1 MTVVVA
7 DTSVYVSAL
16 VFGGVPQAALVKALT
31 APCRVAV
38 SPELKA
44 ELVETLERK
53 FDWPSSRVAHACAY
67 LWREA
72 IWCEPAAVHASRD
85 PDDDHVLGCAIAAS
99 AKVLVTGDKDLL
111 SLHPF
116 KGIAIVTPATFMAMP
131 WTVHGDHRAPFV

>member
-31 APCRVAV
+31 APFCIAV
-38 SPELKA
+38 SHELKA
-44 ELVETLERK
+44 ELVETLEGK
-53 FDWPSSRVAHACAY
+53 FAWPSARVAQACEY

-72 IWCEPAAVHASRD
+72 IWCEPIVVHASRD
-85 PDDDHVLGCAIAAS
+85 PDDDHVLGCALAA
-99 AKVLVTGDKDLL
+99 AANVLVTGDKDLL

-116 KGIAIVTPATFMAMP
+116 KAIAIVTPATFLAMP
-131 WTVHGDHRAPFV
+131 WEVHSDR

>member
-1 MTVVVA
+1 MVA

-16 VFGGVPQAALVKALT
+16 VFGGVPRAALLKAFT

-38 SPELKA
+38 SAELQA

-53 FDWPSSRVAHACAY
+53 FGWPSSRVALACAY

-72 IWCEPAAVHASRD
+72 LCCAPTAVHASRD

-99 AKVLVTGDKDLL
+99 ANVLVTGDKDLL

-116 KGIAIVTPATFMAMP
+116 MGIAIVTPAAFLAMP
-131 WTVHGDHRAPFV
+131 CEAG